1 MKRFITL
8 LFTLYVVLLQPLAA
22 QASYFNRVQVG
33 TSTKRTYRAAS
44 VFTTP
49 AASTTDFWTIQY
61 GSNKIKILKIE
72 YCFSGTFATI
82 TGQQAFLIK
91 RSTANTGGTATTET
105 NVPVNSASSA
115 ASAVVKTFTANPSGL
130 GTSVGRVKSFCH
142 AGDIY
147 INGSGGFSI
156 FPSRVV
162 YECGS
167 LEEPIT
173 LNSSGETLAM
183 NFNGA
188 TASGTPIAVT
198 VTWQEED

>member
-8 LFTLYVVLLQPLAA
+8 LFTLYAVLLQPLAA
-22 QASYFNRVQVG
+22 NASYFP
-33 TSTKRTYRAAS
+33 STQIKPSTQRTYRAAS
-44 VFTTP
+44 AFTTP
-49 AASTTDFWTIQY
+49 AASTTDFWEIKY

-72 YCFSGTFATI
+72 YCFSGTFGTA

-105 NVPVNSASSA
+105 NIPVNSASA
-115 ASAVVKTFTANPSGL
+115 AATAVVKTYTANPTT
-130 GTSVGRVKSFCH
+130 GTSIGRVKSFCH
-142 AGDIY
+142 AGDFY
-147 INGSGGFSI
+147 INGSGGYSL

-162 YECGS
+162 YECGPM
-167 LEEPIT
+167 EEPIT

-183 NFNGA
+183 NFNGS

-198 VTWQEED
+198 VTWTEE